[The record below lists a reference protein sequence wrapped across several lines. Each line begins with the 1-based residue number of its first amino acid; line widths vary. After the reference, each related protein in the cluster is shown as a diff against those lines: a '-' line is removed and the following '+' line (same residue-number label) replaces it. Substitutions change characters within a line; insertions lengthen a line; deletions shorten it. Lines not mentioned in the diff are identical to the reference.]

1 VSCDVERQHAS
12 ADQTIVRLTG
22 EKVVA
27 FAVAKVAVSGNV
39 LIEGIIFAGID
50 ADHRSACGDGADT
63 GKHEHDYGRTG

>member
-1 VSCDVERQHAS
+1 VPCDVERQHAS

-27 FAVAKVAVSGNV
+27 FAVAKVTVSGNV

-50 ADHRSACGDGADT
+50 ADHRRAC
-63 GKHEHDYGRTG
+63 

>member
-1 VSCDVERQHAS
+1 MSCDVERQHAS

-39 LIEGIIFAGID
+39 LIKGIIFAGID
-50 ADHRSACGDGADT
+50 ADHRRACRAGPDT
-63 GKHEHDYGRTG
+63 GKHKHDYEHAV